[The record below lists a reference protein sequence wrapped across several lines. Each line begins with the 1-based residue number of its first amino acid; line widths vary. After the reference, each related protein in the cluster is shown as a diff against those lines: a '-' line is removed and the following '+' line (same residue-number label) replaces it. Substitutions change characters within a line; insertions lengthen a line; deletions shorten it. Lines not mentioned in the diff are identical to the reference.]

1 MLSRVF
7 FSLRRLAAIVARR
20 LEFVPAV
27 KVAGAFRARKES
39 ETKGEREVKG
49 AARVLAGFR
58 ACHHMQASGVWSTLR
73 R

>member
-1 MLSRVF
+1 MSRVF
-7 FSLRRLAAIVARR
+7 FSSRGLAAIVARR

-27 KVAGAFRARKES
+27 KVVGGCRASKES
-39 ETKGEREVKG
+39 ETKEEREVKG

-58 ACHHMQASGVWSTLR
+58 ARDHMQASGVWSTLR